1 MKLVVIIGAGAVGK
15 MTVGQEL
22 AKITSLRLCHGH
34 MIIEPILEI
43 FGEFHVA
50 ALEAVRKAIFTEFA
64 KSDNYGMITTILMN
78 FDAHN
83 NWEFLA
89 QGVEIFKEA
98 GADIYY
104 AELVADYD
112 TRLDRNKTENRLHNK
127 ASKRDLEFSKG
138 RLKLEETFR
147 LVSRDGEIPFEN
159 YIKIDN
165 TDLEPHIVAQMIKE
179 RFLL

>member
-43 FGEFHVA
+43 FGEFHLPA
-50 ALEAVRKAIFTEFA
+50 IYAMRKAIFKEFA
-64 KSDNYGMITTILMN
+64 KTDNYGMITTILMD
-78 FDAHN
+78 FDAHGT
-83 NWEFLA
+83 WEFLS

-112 TRLDRNKTENRLHNK
+112 TRLDRNETENRLHNK
-127 ASKRDLEFSKG
+127 ASKRNLEFSKG
-138 RLKLEETFR
+138 RLELEEAFR
-147 LVSRDGEIPFEN
+147 LVSHDGELPFEN

-165 TDLEPHIVAQMIKE
+165 TDLEPDVAAQMIKG